1 MTVEELKKIVA
12 DALEV
17 SPGEVGDDASTETLE
32 AWDSL
37 GHVAIIVALDEA
49 LDGRVAAI
57 DGIRKAYSL
66 PALVELLRAHRL
78 VA

>member
-1 MTVEELKKIVA
+1 MNLEDLKRIVA
-12 DALEV
+12 DALAV
-17 SPGEVGDDASTETLE
+17 LPGEIGDDASTETLE

-66 PALVELLRAHRL
+66 PALVGLLRERRL
-78 VA
+78 LD